1 MARRLGKYVMN
12 VILLDAAVI
21 GVAAVLGLLLGMRAA
36 RDLGV
41 LLEFGGVLV
50 TLLSVG
56 SIMGDDAAVR
66 SASYQYGQSVT
77 QEGMNRR
84 VELSPEHRRVDL
96 AKFFQYVLAGAIVL
110 IIGLIV
116 AS

>member
-1 MARRLGKYVMN
+1 MARRLGQYVADV
-12 VILLDAAVI
+12 VILAAAAI
-21 GVAAVLGLLLGMRAA
+21 GVVAVLGLLLGMRAV
-36 RDLGV
+36 RDFGV

-56 SIMGDDAAVR
+56 SIMGDDPSVR
-66 SASYQYGQSVT
+66 SVSYQYGKSVT

-84 VELSPEHRRVDL
+84 VELGPEHRRVDL
-96 AKFFQYVLAGAIVL
+96 AEFFKYVLAGAIVL
-110 IIGLIV
+110 IIGLIA